1 MSDCFYKTSV
11 SLTIENYPGFCQE
24 KNNIYNVAKRKD
36 AVFTIVSPFVT
47 FCEFVDKYW
56 CLNYHLNIGL
66 DFG

>member
-1 MSDCFYKTSV
+1 M
-11 SLTIENYPGFCQE
+11 
-24 KNNIYNVAKRKD
+24 YNVAKRKD
-36 AVFTIVSPFVT
+36 VVFTIVSPFVT